1 MHIPTAMTPPKT
13 HGASQAH
20 GRPRVACQARL
31 PRAKALR
38 GFTLVELLVA
48 IAIMALMAFM
58 SWRALAGMSQA
69 EAITHSRAD
78 DLLAVQAGMGQWT
91 ADLDA
96 LLETGEVPALDF
108 DGRTLRLTRRDAL
121 ESDSNSPG
129 TQVVAW
135 SLQQG
140 QWRRWHVAGLRSRQ
154 ALALAWEQAARWGQ
168 RPVADDQ
175 RQQVDLARADGWQV
189 FYYRGDAWTNPL
201 SADAVGTSTNQAGS
215 AVGAGVAPQLGAGAL
230 PGARQAVA
238 LPDGVRLLLTLSPG
252 QTLSGDLVLDWAR
265 PVLGGGKS

>member
-1 MHIPTAMTPPKT
+1 MRTPTPPPHT
-13 HGASQAH
+13 HRTGQQYAHGAKSNRA
-20 GRPRVACQARL
+20 GSPRSL
-31 PRAKALR
+31 TMH

-69 EAITHSRAD
+69 EANTHSRAD
-78 DLLAVQAGMGQWT
+78 DLLAVQAGMGQWM
-91 ADLDA
+91 ADLNA

-121 ESDSNSPG
+121 ESDNNSPG

-140 QWRRWHVAGLRSRQ
+140 QWRRWQVAGLRSRQ

-168 RPVADDQ
+168 RPVADDE

-201 SADAVGTSTNQAGS
+201 SAEGTSAS
-215 AVGAGVAPQLGAGAL
+215 ASATAGAAAGITPL
-230 PGARQAVA
+230 LGVTPGASQAAA
-238 LPDGVRLLLTLSPG
+238 LPDGVRLVLTLSPG